1 MSIEF
6 VGAEQAWG
14 SLAQETVPN
23 TELTLAIALVAAL
36 LIVTIL
42 LRSIVAGLI
51 AVSPM
56 ILTIVINLGT
66 MSYLG
71 MPLDLATLMIG
82 SITVGV
88 GIDYTINFM
97 IRWRTEMA
105 RGRTIE
111 EAHEVTMRTMGRGI
125 LFNALTLTAGFAMFY
140 FSAFEGLRNFGLLI
154 NLTMIWSFFGSFIV
168 VPALLLTLKPRF
180 LTGKK
185 RQAPADDSTSS
196 SQEVSP

>member
-1 MSIEF
+1 LS
-6 VGAEQAWG
+6 Q
-14 SLAQETVPN
+14 
-23 TELTLAIALVAAL
+23 
-36 LIVTIL
+36 
-42 LRSIVAGLI
+42 SIVAGLV

-56 ILTIVINLGT
+56 LLTIVINLGT
-66 MSYLG
+66 MSYLR
-71 MPLDLATLMIG
+71 MPLDLASLMIG

-97 IRWRTEMA
+97 VRWKTEMA
-105 RGRTIE
+105 HGRTIE
-111 EAHEVTMRTMGRGI
+111 DAHEVTMRTMGRGI

-140 FSAFEGLRNFGLLI
+140 FSAFKGLRNFGLLI

-185 RQAPADDSTSS
+185 RSQVTAPKSPPS
-196 SQEVSP
+196 SQEVPS